1 MKVQLRV
8 GVSHEGKRHN
18 SGDLVEVKD
27 DVAKLWIGLR
37 FAEPA
42 NAEKA
47 RQKAV
52 RRAPATATKQAA
64 PAAAKKAA
72 PARRGPAK
80 KK

>member
-1 MKVQLRV
+1 MKVKFRV
-8 GVSHEGKRHN
+8 GVAHEGKRYN

-64 PAAAKKAA
+64 PAAKKAA

>member
-1 MKVQLRV
+1 MKVKLRV
-8 GVSHEGKRHN
+8 GVAHEGKRHN

-42 NAEKA
+42 NAEKH

-64 PAAAKKAA
+64 PAAKKAA